1 MATKTAAKAKT
12 ISKEKTTTPK
22 AKTTRKKTTTTSV
35 TAKSKETTV
44 SSSENKL
51 QGVDMNFAYYPRTE
65 DNAHPKWRVIDAKGK
80 VLGRMATEIA
90 DILRGKDKALFTPH
104 VDAGDYVV
112 VINASHV
119 VLTGNKLNNK
129 EYAHYTGWIG
139 GYKVTTAKELL
150 QKNPEKLI
158 TLAVKGML
166 PKNILSRYLLRKLRV
181 YSGTEHPHS
190 AQRPE
195 EIK

>member
-1 MATKTAAKAKT
+1 MATKTSA
-12 ISKEKTTTPK
+12 KEKTTAKKVTKTEKSVTPK
-22 AKTTRKKTTTTSV
+22 AAKAAPKTKKDAA
-35 TAKSKETTV
+35 TA
-44 SSSENKL
+44 
-51 QGVDMNFAYYPRTE
+51 GADYAIDMNTAYYPRTE

-80 VLGRMATEIA
+80 VLGRMATQIA
-90 DILRGKDKALFTPH
+90 DILRGKDKALYAPH

-119 VLTGNKLNNK
+119 VLTGNKLENK

-139 GYKVTTAKELL
+139 GYKTKTAKELL
-150 QKNPEKLI
+150 EKHPDRII

-181 YSGTEHPHS
+181 YAGSEHPHS
-190 AQRPE
+190 AQKPAE
-195 EIK
+195 NK